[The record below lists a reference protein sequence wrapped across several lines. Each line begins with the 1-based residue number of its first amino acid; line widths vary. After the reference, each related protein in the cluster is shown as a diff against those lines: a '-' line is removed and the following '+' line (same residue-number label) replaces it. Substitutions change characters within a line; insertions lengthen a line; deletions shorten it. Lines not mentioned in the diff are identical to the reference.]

1 DLLYPFKKNLFFH
14 KLFLRPIFTA
24 ERYLTLVTVV
34 TINCCKIYKKIYL
47 KQLCDFVAYKI
58 GKVKIRS
65 INKYL
70 ILNRNEIVRTK

>member
-1 DLLYPFKKNLFFH
+1 
-14 KLFLRPIFTA
+14 TA

-34 TINCCKIYKKIYL
+34 TINFCKIYKKIYL

-58 GKVKIRS
+58 GKVKMRS

-70 ILNRNEIVRTK
+70 ILNRNEIVRIK